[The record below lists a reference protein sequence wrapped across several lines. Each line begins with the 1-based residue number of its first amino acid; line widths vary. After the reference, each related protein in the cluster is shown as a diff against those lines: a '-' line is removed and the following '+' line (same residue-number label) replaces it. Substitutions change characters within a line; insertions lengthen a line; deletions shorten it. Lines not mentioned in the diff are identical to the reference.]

1 MDAAA
6 GFFGNPQ
13 KEMHSVTKTGLL
25 EKTHHK
31 RSSQYLSAL
40 AKKVKKKRLQPV
52 EVAAVL

>member
-1 MDAAA
+1 MSPYP
-6 GFFGNPQ
+6 FTQPLRRPI
-13 KEMHSVTKTGLL
+13 KKLGLL

>member
-1 MDAAA
+1 M
-6 GFFGNPQ
+6 
-13 KEMHSVTKTGLL
+13 GLL